1 MSYTRLCFFTLF
13 GEDVDADK
21 KIDETINKYANE
33 KGK

>member
-1 MSYTRLCFFTLF
+1 MSYTYIFLTLL